1 MAEKT
6 RKKNP
11 TPTEAW
17 EAQLEVMLKHDDK
30 LFLHAVANVLEKNC
44 SDLDVEN
51 HDEIDD
57 AVHALRFSMQQYEAE
72 PNTGEDDDD

>member
-11 TPTEAW
+11 TAADAVESILS
-17 EAQLEVMLKHDDK
+17 QMLLQDNK
-30 LFLHAVANVLEKNC
+30 LFLTAVANVLQKHC
-44 SDLDVEN
+44 SNLDVEN

-57 AVHALRFSMQQYEAE
+57 AVHALRFSMQPYEADSDTE
-72 PNTGEDDDD
+72 EEGE